1 MLGLRRKHDSSPSIV
16 ELVRKIAADAL
27 RLPRE
32 EIELVKARF
41 GRTFKRIGIGAGVA
55 AAGGTMAFLGAV
67 GVLVAIGLA
76 LGLVLPAWA
85 AALVVAGALLLAGA
99 IALKLGVSEVQTAI
113 DQRSTG
119 PVDLETAVQE
129 TRYRLE
135 AELDALTARLDPRAG
150 SHGSVETAATNGHAR
165 TQPRTPK

>member
-1 MLGLRRKHDSSPSIV
+1 MLGFRRKQDPSPSV
-16 ELVRKIAADAL
+16 VDLVRRIVADAL

-32 EIELVKARF
+32 EIELLKARF
-41 GRTFKRIGIGAGVA
+41 ERTLKRIGIGAGVA
-55 AAGGTMAFLGAV
+55 AAGGVLGFLGAI

-85 AALVVAGALLLAGA
+85 AALVVAGALLGAGA
-99 IALKLGVSEVQTAI
+99 AAATLGVSEVRTAI

-135 AELDALTARLDPRAG
+135 AELDALAARIDPR
-150 SHGSVETAATNGHAR
+150 HGSDSPVKTAASNGHAQ
-165 TQPRTPK
+165 TLPRTPR